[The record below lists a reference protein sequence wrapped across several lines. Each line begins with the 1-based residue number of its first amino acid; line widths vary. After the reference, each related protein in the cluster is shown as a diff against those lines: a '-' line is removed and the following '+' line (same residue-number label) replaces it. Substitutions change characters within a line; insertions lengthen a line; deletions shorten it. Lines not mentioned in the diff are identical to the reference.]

1 MVSVPRGV
9 SVAVLRRGG
18 VPGGVPVGV
27 LGHGG
32 VPGPVLEGDLGDVGE
47 MVLERTDRVSPVE
60 VYMVLGVVRVD
71 KLVVF
76 KLLLIEVGKVSLV

>member
-1 MVSVPRGV
+1 M
-9 SVAVLRRGG
+9 AVLRRGG

-32 VPGPVLEGDLGDVGE
+32 VPGPVWEGDLGDVGE
-47 MVLERTDRVSPVE
+47 MVLERTARVSPVE
-60 VYMVLGVVRVD
+60 VYMGLGVVRVD
-71 KLVVF
+71 KLVVVL

>member
-1 MVSVPRGV
+1 M
-9 SVAVLRRGG
+9 AVLRRVG

-47 MVLERTDRVSPVE
+47 MVLERTARVSPVE
-60 VYMVLGVVRVD
+60 VYMVLGWSG
-71 KLVVF
+71 LTNWWC
-76 KLLLIEVGKVSLV
+76 LSCC